1 MVRYIEGDANGF
13 RVLSE
18 RYGQSIFAFI
28 ISRVG
33 DPATAEDL
41 VQDVFMRV
49 VRSASQFRG
58 HASVRT
64 WLYTIARN
72 LCIDHSRKMVHR
84 RKVTLDEP
92 INRGDGPSATIISTA
107 PASGPGADE
116 SLDAQRQLDRIQK
129 ALLALPEDQ
138 RDVFILRQRQGMK
151 FREIAELL
159 GESENTIKSRM
170 RYALTFLREALG
182 REQSEA

>member
-1 MVRYIEGDANGF
+1 MVLYIEGDANGF
-13 RVLSE
+13 KVLSE

-41 VQDVFMRV
+41 VQEVFMRV
-49 VRSASQFRG
+49 VRSANQFRG

-64 WLYTIARN
+64 WLYAIARN

-92 INRGDGPSATIISTA
+92 VNRGDGQTESVVSVAQATGPS
-107 PASGPGADE
+107 ADE
-116 SLDAQRQLDRIQK
+116 SLDARRQLDRIQK
-129 ALLALPEDQ
+129 ALMALPDDQ
-138 RDVFILRQRQGMK
+138 RDVFILRQRHGMK

-159 GESENTIKSRM
+159 DESENTIKSRM
-170 RYALTFLREALG
+170 RYALAFLREALG
-182 REQSEA
+182 REQHDA